1 MEVIDIG
8 DAQRS
13 PFYSQAVKAGGLVF
27 ISGQAPSSIAKH
39 LKKLR

>member
-13 PFYSQAVKAGGLVF
+13 PFYSQAVKAGGGWFLFLV
-27 ISGQAPSSIAKH
+27 KH
-39 LKKLR
+39 RVLLQNT